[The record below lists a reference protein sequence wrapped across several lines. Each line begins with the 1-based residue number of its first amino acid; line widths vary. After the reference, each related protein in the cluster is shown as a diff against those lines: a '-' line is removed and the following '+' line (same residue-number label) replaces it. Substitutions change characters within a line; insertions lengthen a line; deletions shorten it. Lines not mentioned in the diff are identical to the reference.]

1 MAGIFT
7 DIGLRDKMTN
17 ILRKQIQNTDKLINS
32 MGKLDTATNKM
43 GNSGASGF
51 TKVLRQQ
58 TLMEKANTAIYKT
71 WMQAEN
77 ALKRGL
83 SAAANAGKTFT
94 QQLKNARDELGKAK
108 DKGDKLANTLK
119 TVFSFMA
126 VKQFLGYVKSALDAF
141 NVKTKYEV
149 QLSTVMANNGG
160 TMEQFKSVT
169 AAAEGLEKK
178 TTYGAAGLV
187 GGAAELSTYL
197 KDAQALEKMLPTLTN
212 YAAGM
217 GGMDVTP
224 EQMVNYATD
233 LGKALDGTYDGLQ
246 KKGFILTDAQKQ
258 IIELGTDM
266 ERVQVITDVINQS
279 WDGLAES
286 FAKTPEGKMIQFQNT
301 MGRIGETIGGN
312 VVGSFLLLID
322 TVTAFVESEA
332 GQWLINGLSMGINTV
347 ISVLTWLIGV
357 VHSFTASIQENW
369 GIVQPILSVIAF
381 VLFAYMIAQ
390 LWAMLPPLFA
400 QVAAWLAV
408 NWPILLVIAA
418 IGFLIAVLFTMG
430 VSFED
435 VCGFIGGVLGGL
447 VAYIWNII
455 AAIWNYFASFVEFW
469 ANVWVDPVYSIK
481 KLFANLADTVLQ
493 LLYGVAEAM
502 DFVFGTNMAASID
515 SLRQKISAW
524 VGEMPEGYKVVA
536 RMENMSIPDTVQ
548 SWSQGGK
555 DFGKGIGDALAGF
568 DMGQDTSGLMGG
580 TNGFGGSG
588 GTDIPDIGSVGEVG
602 RINDEVDISK
612 EDLELLRDIAEARF
626 VQNFVTLTPQVSLRV
641 DTVNENADIDRL
653 LDQAEQRLEEEF
665 VAAAEGVYS

>member
-1 MAGIFT
+1 MASIFT

-17 ILRKQIQNTDKLINS
+17 VLRKQIQNTDKLINS

-58 TLMEKANTAIYKT
+58 SLVEKANTGIYRT
-71 WMQAEN
+71 WTKAEN
-77 ALKRGL
+77 ALKTGL
-83 SAAANAGKTFT
+83 TAVTNAGKAFG
-94 QQLKNARDELGKAK
+94 QQLKAAQREI
-108 DKGDKLANTLK
+108 ANTKASGDRLASALK
-119 TVFSFMA
+119 AVFSVMA
-126 VKQFLGYVKSALDAF
+126 VKQFLGYVQGALDAF

-160 TMEQFKSVT
+160 NMDQFKSIT
-169 AAAEGLEKK
+169 AAADALEKK
-178 TTYGAAGLV
+178 TTYGADGLV

-197 KDAQALEKMLPTLTN
+197 KDAKALEKMLPTLTN

-258 IIELGTDM
+258 VIELGTDM

-332 GQWLINGLSMGINTV
+332 GQWLVTGLSMGINTV
-347 ISVLTWLIGV
+347 ISVLTWLVGV
-357 VHSFTASIQENW
+357 VHSFTASIQQNW

-400 QVAAWLAV
+400 QVAGWLAI
-408 NWPILLVIAA
+408 NWPILLIIAA
-418 IGFLIAVLFTMG
+418 VGLLVAVLFTMG

-435 VCGFIGGVLGGL
+435 VCGFIGGLLGGL
-447 VAYIWNII
+447 YAVIYNVI
-455 AAIWNYFASFVEFW
+455 AGAWNYWASFVEFF
-469 ANVWVDPVYSIK
+469 ANVFNHPVYSIK
-481 KLFANLADTVLQ
+481 KLFVSLANTVLD
-493 LLYGVAEAM
+493 LVKSIAEAI
-502 DFVFGTNMAASID
+502 DAVFGS
-515 SLRQKISAW
+515 SLAGSVTSLQNQMQDW
-524 VGEMPEGYKVVA
+524 LGEMPEGYKVVA
-536 RMENMSIPDTVQ
+536 KMESMSIVDTVET
-548 SWSQGGK
+548 WSAGGK
-555 DFGKGIGDALAGF
+555 NIGKGIGDALAGF
-568 DMGQDTSGLMGG
+568 DMGQDTSSLMGG
-580 TNGFGGSG
+580 VNGFDGSG
-588 GTDIPDIGSVGEVG
+588 GTDIPDVGSVGEVG

-665 VAAAEGVYS
+665 VAAAEGVYA